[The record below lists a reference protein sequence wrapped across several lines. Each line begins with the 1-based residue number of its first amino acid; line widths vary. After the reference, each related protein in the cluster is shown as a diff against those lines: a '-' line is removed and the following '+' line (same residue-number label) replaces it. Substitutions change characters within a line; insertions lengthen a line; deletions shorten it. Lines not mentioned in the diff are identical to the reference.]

1 MWYNTH
7 LRHSTTERE
16 REKEG
21 GEREKGGT
29 MKVGQN
35 RGRLRQYGL
44 MLFVSFCAAT
54 FGVMLLHK
62 LREGRIFNHLVQEKD
77 NQLVSLQLL
86 LQKERD
92 YKVEAK
98 RKKEEMKAKLSSLR
112 IKKTELDNRIL
123 ELQST
128 ISSLKDEQR
137 TIESALGEKQTEIKL
152 LREREIETNNENPQV
167 VALTE
172 TLKQKEAEIEDLKHR
187 LEYPLKVWSVGADDP
202 SNTAVNVTQM
212 ASINESTDRDG
223 DVIQEDGM
231 RFINTGRGMI
241 GERSQNLENS
251 QNEVFRE
258 GGTAG
263 EKSSDGVQGK
273 KSTDSQD
280 DGLGIGEAKNN
291 ADAMET
297 IVNRSDGGKTRDE
310 YSDSE
315 AREGKEHGI
324 AGTEET
330 ENLKSQDNSR
340 TKQGYANHLKGKR
353 WRRIARNR
361 RHRSGMNA
369 EMDGASIK
377 SGQLRNNTKQSE
389 IYKRLRDGELL
400 KLDGWQ
406 ANRLQDEGSETKND
420 DKVGLEVGGEEG
432 KDRSKPQNYVDT
444 ENKSDGRGET
454 DINQSENFEKP
465 NQTSESED
473 NQIAGDAGKQ
483 KSDELGQSEEHA
495 GGVQQ
500 QPETR
505 DGEKVDE
512 NSEEAKVADKH
523 EESEV
528 LEVAETQEAETEIRE
543 SRAGVEEVKEEKEE
557 EPDESDF

>member
-1 MWYNTH
+1 
-7 LRHSTTERE
+7 
-16 REKEG
+16 
-21 GEREKGGT
+21 
-29 MKVGQN
+29 
-35 RGRLRQYGL
+35 
-44 MLFVSFCAAT
+44 
-54 FGVMLLHK
+54 
-62 LREGRIFNHLVQEKD
+62 
-77 NQLVSLQLL
+77 
-86 LQKERD
+86 
-92 YKVEAK
+92 
-98 RKKEEMKAKLSSLR
+98 MKAKLYSLR

-128 ISSLKDEQR
+128 ISTLKDEQR
-137 TIESALGEKQTEIKL
+137 TIESALEEKQTEIKS
-152 LREREIETNNENPQV
+152 LREKEIETNNENPQV

-172 TLKQKEAEIEDLKHR
+172 ILKQKEGEIEDLKHR
-187 LEYPLKVWSVGADDP
+187 LEYPVKVWSVGTDDP
-202 SNTAVNVTQM
+202 VKHC
-212 ASINESTDRDG
+212 
-223 DVIQEDGM
+223 
-231 RFINTGRGMI
+231 
-241 GERSQNLENS
+241 L
-251 QNEVFRE
+251 FRE

-263 EKSSDGVQGK
+263 EKSSDGAQGK

-291 ADAMET
+291 ADAMEA
-297 IVNRSDGGKTRDE
+297 IVNRSDGGKNRE
-310 YSDSE
+310 QYSDSE

-324 AGTEET
+324 TGTGET
-330 ENLKSQDNSR
+330 ENLKSQDKSR
-340 TKQGYANHLKGKR
+340 MKQGYANHPKGKR

-361 RHRSGMNA
+361 SHRSGMNA

-400 KLDGWQ
+400 KLDRWQ
-406 ANRLQDEGSETKND
+406 ANRLQDESSETKND

-432 KDRSKPQNYVDT
+432 KDRSKPQNSVDT
-444 ENKSDGRGET
+444 ETKSDGRGET

-473 NQIAGDAGKQ
+473 NEIAGDAGKQ

-557 EPDESDF
+557 EPDEPDF

>member
-7 LRHSTTERE
+7 LRHNTTERE
-16 REKEG
+16 RERG
-21 GEREKGGT
+21 GEEREKGGM

-92 YKVEAK
+92 YKEEAK
-98 RKKEEMKAKLSSLR
+98 RKKEEMKAKLYSLR
-112 IKKTELDNRIL
+112 IKKTVLDNRIL

-137 TIESALGEKQTEIKL
+137 TIESALEEKQTEIKS
-152 LREREIETNNENPQV
+152 LREKEIETNNENPQV

-187 LEYPLKVWSVGADDP
+187 LEYPVKVWSVGTDDP

-223 DVIQEDGM
+223 DVIREDGM

-324 AGTEET
+324 AGTGET

-340 TKQGYANHLKGKR
+340 MKQGYANHPKGKR

-369 EMDGASIK
+369 EMDGATIK

-400 KLDGWQ
+400 KLDRWQ
-406 ANRLQDEGSETKND
+406 ANRLQDESSETKND

-432 KDRSKPQNYVDT
+432 KDRSKPQISVDT
-444 ENKSDGRGET
+444 ENKSDRRGET

-473 NQIAGDAGKQ
+473 NEIAGDAGKQ
-483 KSDELGQSEEHA
+483 KSDELR
-495 GGVQQ
+495 QQ

-512 NSEEAKVADKH
+512 NLEEAKVADKH

-543 SRAGVEEVKEEKEE
+543 SRDGVEEVKEQKEE
-557 EPDESDF
+557 ELDEPDF